1 LFLYICLV
9 FIEFISPSKQQAI
22 NIKCRSLLEQKK
34 DKNMDLSNKKVL
46 ITGGSSGLGKAM
58 AKLLIEEGA
67 KVAITGRDEK
77 KLKQVAEELG
87 AHAIHADVSQEKDVK
102 HSFDVMQNKMG
113 GLDVL
118 INYAGIGSD
127 RKPVDEIDID
137 EMRKV
142 FEVNVFGLAMMCK
155 MAAKIF
161 KKQKHGNMVNI
172 ASTSALKGYEGGSVY
187 SASKFAVRGLSQNWQ
202 ADLRKYNV
210 RVFNI
215 NPSYVPTA
223 FNNPS
228 REERDEKDNLLTAE
242 EIAHAVVSA
251 LKMDERGYIP
261 ELTVHATNP
270 F

>member
-1 LFLYICLV
+1 
-9 FIEFISPSKQQAI
+9 
-22 NIKCRSLLEQKK
+22 
-34 DKNMDLSNKKVL
+34 MDLSNKKVL

-67 KVAITGRDEK
+67 KVAITGRDDQ
-77 KLKQVAEELG
+77 KLKDVAKEIG
-87 AHAIHADVSQEKDVK
+87 AFAIHADVSREKDIK
-102 HSFDVMQNKMG
+102 NSFAFMQDELG

-118 INYAGIGSD
+118 INNAGIGSD
-127 RKPVDEIDID
+127 RKPIDEIDIE

-142 FEVNVFGLAMMCK
+142 FEVNVFGLALMGK
-155 MAAKIF
+155 IAAQIF
-161 KKQKHGNMVNI
+161 KKQKHGNIVNI

-215 NPSYVPTA
+215 NPSFVPTA

-228 REERDEKDNLLTAE
+228 REEREEKENLLTAN
-242 EIAHAVVSA
+242 EIAHSVVSA